1 MWERSGV
8 LKTYWMPCISGWV
21 QLLLTPQILWQWPLT
36 LSSLRRSWNFWSNFW
51 PLNSKPIYDP
61 HPQAAEC
68 VEKERKERMR
78 KEGKE
83 MAEVLHM
90 VTSDIL
96 TECPKAAERQVNG
109 GPVGGPRVL
118 TDRWRGMSPVQLSA
132 IRRQREEQR
141 LEGKV
146 MITSWTTLI
155 LVQIFCKPSIDTNT
169 YFKVKSVQ
177 NLHST

>member
-1 MWERSGV
+1 
-8 LKTYWMPCISGWV
+8 
-21 QLLLTPQILWQWPLT
+21 
-36 LSSLRRSWNFWSNFW
+36 
-51 PLNSKPIYDP
+51 
-61 HPQAAEC
+61 
-68 VEKERKERMR
+68 MR

-83 MAEVLHM
+83 MAEVWHM

-96 TECPKAAERQVNG
+96 TECPKAAERQVDG

-146 MITSWTTLI
+146 MITTLI
-155 LVQIFCKPSIDTNT
+155 LVQVLCKFSIDTNT

-177 NLHST
+177 NLHSA